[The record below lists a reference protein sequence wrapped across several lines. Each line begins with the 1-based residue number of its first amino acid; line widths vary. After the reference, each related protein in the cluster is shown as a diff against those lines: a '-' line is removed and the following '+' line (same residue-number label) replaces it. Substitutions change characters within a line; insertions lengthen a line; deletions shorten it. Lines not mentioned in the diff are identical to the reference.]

1 MKAGALNFGK
11 VAVLMGGLSAEREV
25 SLMSG
30 NGVLKALRS
39 RGVDALAFDP
49 AERDLS
55 ELKKDGFERCFIA
68 LHGRFGEDGTVQ
80 GALELLGIPY
90 TGSGVMASSMA
101 IDKVMT
107 KRVMISEG
115 LPTPQYRLLR
125 RGTYGAAD
133 IAALPDALGLP
144 LIVKPARE
152 GSSIGLTKVTER
164 SAMASAVAQAEKLDA
179 DVLCEQFISG
189 DEVTCPVL
197 GTGAGARAL
206 PVIRIVAPDGNY
218 DYQNKYFTDSTQYLV
233 PCGLPEGEEAVI
245 QQLVLDTFRI
255 LNCRGWARA
264 DVMIDRATRKP
275 YLLEINTSPGMT
287 GHSLVPMSARAAGIS
302 YEDLCIE
309 VLKTASLDHQKHGG
323 SAT

>member
-1 MKAGALNFGK
+1 MKQNENTSQFGK
-11 VAVLMGGLSAEREV
+11 VAVLMGGMSAEREV

-30 NGVLKALRS
+30 SGVLKALRS
-39 RGVDALAFDP
+39 RGVDAHAFDP

-55 ELKKDGFERCFIA
+55 QLKKDGFARCFIA

-125 RGTYGAAD
+125 RGAYGAAD
-133 IAALPDALGLP
+133 IAAVPDALGLP

-152 GSSIGLTKVTER
+152 GSSIGLTKVTSREG
-164 SAMASAVAQAEKLDA
+164 MAEAVAQAEKLDA

-197 GTGAGARAL
+197 GTGAGAHAL

-218 DYQNKYFTDSTQYLV
+218 DYQNKYFTDTTQYLV

-245 QQLVLDTFRI
+245 QQLVLDAFRI

-264 DVMIDRATRKP
+264 DVMIDKATRKP

-302 YEDLCIE
+302 YEDLCVE
-309 VLKTASLDHQKHGG
+309 VLKTATLDHQKQGE
-323 SAT
+323 A

>member
-1 MKAGALNFGK
+1 MKQNSPNFGK
-11 VAVLMGGLSAEREV
+11 VAVLMGGRSAEREV

-30 NGVLKALRS
+30 SGVLKALRS
-39 RGVDALAFDP
+39 RGVDAHAFDP

-125 RGTYGAAD
+125 RGAYGAAD
-133 IAALPDALGLP
+133 IAAVPDALGLP

-152 GSSIGLTKVTER
+152 GSSIGLTKVTSR
-164 SAMASAVAQAEKLDA
+164 DGMAEAVAQAEKLDA

-197 GTGAGARAL
+197 GTGAGAHAL

-218 DYQNKYFTDSTQYLV
+218 DYQNKYFTDTTQYLV

-245 QQLVLDTFRI
+245 QQLVLDAFRI

-264 DVMIDRATRKP
+264 DVMIDKATRKP

-302 YEDLCIE
+302 YEDLCVE
-309 VLKTASLDHQKHGG
+309 VLKTATLDHQKQGG
-323 SAT
+323 GAI

>member
-1 MKAGALNFGK
+1 MTQNSSQFGK

-30 NGVLKALRS
+30 SGVLKALRS
-39 RGVDALAFDP
+39 RGVDAHAFDP
-49 AERDLS
+49 AERDLA
-55 ELKKDGFERCFIA
+55 ELKKEGFERCFIA

-125 RGTYGAAD
+125 RGAYGAAD
-133 IAALPDALGLP
+133 IAAVPDALGLP

-152 GSSIGLTKVTER
+152 GSSIGLTKVTRREG
-164 SAMASAVAQAEKLDA
+164 MAEAVAQAEKLDA

-197 GTGAGARAL
+197 GTGAGAHAL

-218 DYQNKYFTDSTQYLV
+218 DYQNKYFTDTTQYLV

-245 QQLVLDTFRI
+245 QQLVLDAFRI

-264 DVMIDRATRKP
+264 DVMIDKNTRKP

-302 YEDLCIE
+302 YEDLCVE
-309 VLKTASLDHQKHGG
+309 VLKTATLDHQKQGG
-323 SAT
+323 GAI

>member
-1 MKAGALNFGK
+1 
-11 VAVLMGGLSAEREV
+11 
-25 SLMSG
+25 MSG
-30 NGVLKALRS
+30 SGVLKALRS
-39 RGVDALAFDP
+39 RGVDAHAFDP
-49 AERDLS
+49 AERDLG
-55 ELKKDGFERCFIA
+55 ELRKEGFERCFIA

-125 RGTYGAAD
+125 RGAYGAAD
-133 IAALPDALGLP
+133 IAAVPDALGLP

-152 GSSIGLTKVTER
+152 GSSIGLTKVTSREG
-164 SAMASAVAQAEKLDA
+164 MAEAVAQAEKLDA

-218 DYQNKYFTDSTQYLV
+218 DYQNKYFTDTTQYLV
-233 PCGLPEGEEAVI
+233 PCGLPEGEETAI
-245 QQLVLDTFRI
+245 QQLVLDAFRI

-264 DVMIDRATRKP
+264 DVMIDKATRKP

-287 GHSLVPMSARAAGIS
+287 SHSLVPMSARAAGIS
-302 YEDLCIE
+302 YEDLCVE
-309 VLKTASLDHQKHGG
+309 VLKTATLDHQKQGG
-323 SAT
+323 GAA